1 MSLFLQFVLDAT
13 LLGGLYAL
21 MTVGLALGLG
31 VTRIINFAHGDF
43 IMLGSFATFFSA
55 GAIGLDP
62 LILLPFVAVVIA
74 GFGAGVFKLVAK
86 RALAAPRINQILLM
100 FGISLVIQNLAVIL
114 FTGDARSVSTP
125 YSLSASEIADVWI
138 PHGRIIVFMV
148 AVTLVVGLV
157 LWLKR
162 SELGKA
168 TMAVAQNEKA
178 ATLMGINVS
187 FVYLVAFGI
196 NAGLA
201 GATGVAVSFL
211 LTITPFMGFHMLI
224 KAFAIVILGG
234 LGSIWGAC
242 IGAFV
247 LAFAETAV
255 AYYVPN
261 GIGWAEGV
269 AFAVL
274 LAVLIVR
281 PRGIL
286 GQDVEEAH

>member
-1 MSLFLQFVLDAT
+1 MSIFFQFVLDAT

-43 IMLGSFATFFSA
+43 IMLGAYATFFSF
-55 GAIGLDP
+55 GAIGTDP
-62 LILLPFVAVVIA
+62 LIALPFVAIVVA
-74 GFGAGVFKLVAK
+74 GFGSGVFKMVAR

-100 FGISLVIQNLAVIL
+100 FGISLVIHNLAVIL
-114 FTGDARSVSTP
+114 FTGDPRSVSTS
-125 YSLSASEIADVWI
+125 YSLSASEVADVWI
-138 PHGRIIVFMV
+138 PHGRVIVFLV

-157 LWLKR
+157 MWLKH

-201 GATGVAVSFL
+201 GATGASISFL

-261 GIGWAEGV
+261 GIGWAEGI

-274 LAVLIVR
+274 LAVLIIR

-286 GQDVEEAH
+286 GQEVEEAH